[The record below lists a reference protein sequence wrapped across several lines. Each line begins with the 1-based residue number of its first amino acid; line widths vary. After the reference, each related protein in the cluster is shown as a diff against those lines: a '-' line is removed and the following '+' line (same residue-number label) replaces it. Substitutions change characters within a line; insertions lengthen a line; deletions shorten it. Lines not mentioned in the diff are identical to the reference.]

1 MNWAD
6 EGGSLFGQKDV
17 TKALQQGVSYQNIL
31 KAVQDSDTIAKG
43 LNPDNPNIASGGGRF
58 NTAAN
63 LTSAYQSAQAG
74 NLDSTQGQSDY
85 TGGADI
91 ALYAQ
96 GRGGLTGQVAQ
107 EIRDQANYSPNL
119 KIGGKMHTNM
129 MNIGTFAASQDAAD
143 ASQDAADT
151 AAQDAADAS
160 AWRRDESEKRRLEAE
175 ARYKKMVE
183 AQEAAA
189 EAARKEALKV
199 KYTGS
204 TSVGSGQSA
213 MGIKFAQSPAF
224 ASGAASRGTAQL
236 ARSDKGTKLTN
247 MNIA

>member
-1 MNWAD
+1 MLW
-6 EGGSLFGQKDV
+6 E
-17 TKALQQGVSYQNIL
+17 T
-31 KAVQDSDTIAKG
+31 
-43 LNPDNPNIASGGGRF
+43 SGF
-58 NTAAN
+58 VATAAA
-63 LTSAYQSAQAG
+63 T
-74 NLDSTQGQSDY
+74 
-85 TGGADI
+85 
-91 ALYAQ
+91 
-96 GRGGLTGQVAQ
+96 
-107 EIRDQANYSPNL
+107 
-119 KIGGKMHTNM
+119 
-129 MNIGTFAASQDAAD
+129 
-143 ASQDAADT
+143 
-151 AAQDAADAS
+151 
-160 AWRRDESEKRRLEAE
+160 WRQNESEKRRLEAE
-175 ARYKKMVE
+175 ARYNKMVE